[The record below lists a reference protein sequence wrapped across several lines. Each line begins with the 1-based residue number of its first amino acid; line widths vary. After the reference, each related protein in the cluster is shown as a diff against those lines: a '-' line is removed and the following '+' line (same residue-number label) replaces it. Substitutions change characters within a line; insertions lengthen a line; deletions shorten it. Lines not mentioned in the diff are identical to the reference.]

1 MPFEPHAS
9 KERLK
14 VIKNCIDFVA
24 DFVFKEAEKKK
35 ATMSTLLLNF
45 FVNVM
50 LLCRDIIDLAFIT
63 MKETVETAEKEAKSK
78 EKPDYIA

>member
-1 MPFEPHAS
+1 MPFEPHVS

-14 VIKNCIDFVA
+14 VIKNCIDFVV

-35 ATMSTLLLNF
+35 TTMSTLLLNF
-45 FVNVM
+45 FMNVM
-50 LLCRDIIDLAFIT
+50 LLCRDIMDLAFIT
-63 MKETVETAEKEAKSK
+63 MKETVEKIEKKTKSE